1 MIVLWKFKKSRRV
14 LGQDPHLHLYVVLLL
29 THLPM
34 TNKMI
39 KLLVCVCNLAHSE
52 HRLHNTQKTRRRSFL
67 GECKDDD
74 FQQKILVTLC
84 NVCPFNLLQGLTNIV
99 INKGCVCGYLGPY
112 DIYSKFEMHAQIF
125 GPEGLLRR
133 RYF

>member
-1 MIVLWKFKKSRRV
+1 MRSKEKIICSKDLELMLLAKHRTQTCQGLIMIALWKFKKSRRV

-74 FQQKILVTLC
+74 FQQKTLVTLC
-84 NVCPFNLLQGLTNIV
+84 NVCPFNSL
-99 INKGCVCGYLGPY
+99 
-112 DIYSKFEMHAQIF
+112 
-125 GPEGLLRR
+125 
-133 RYF
+133 